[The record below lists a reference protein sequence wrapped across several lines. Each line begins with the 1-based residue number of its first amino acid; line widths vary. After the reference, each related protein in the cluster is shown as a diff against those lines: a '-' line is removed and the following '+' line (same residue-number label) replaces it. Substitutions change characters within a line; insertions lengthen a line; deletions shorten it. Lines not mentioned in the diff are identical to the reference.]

1 VSPNARIAFLGPRGT
16 FAHASLL
23 SLPIAAAAELIPHD
37 NVTRTIDA
45 LRAGEAD
52 AAFVPIENSV
62 EGAVPATLDE
72 LAGGEQLVIDQEAYL
87 PVVFALQARPG
98 ATLADIK
105 TVATHPHAE
114 AQVRRW
120 LIDQLPDA
128 QISLVGSTAGAAQAV
143 SQGEFDAA
151 VCPALAGELYGLD
164 SVADDIADS
173 PGAVTRFV
181 LLRHPKPPAAP
192 TGNDRTTLVAYLA
205 ADHSGA
211 LLELLSEFATRAVN
225 LTRIESRPT
234 KERIGQYCFSID
246 CEGHIADERVG
257 EAIAALRRVC
267 ADVRY
272 LGSYPRGDGA
282 QGEVPS
288 GRTDRDFRDSRSWL
302 DQVRQTGTS

>member
-1 VSPNARIAFLGPRGT
+1 VAALRIAFLGPLGT
-16 FAHASLL
+16 FSHACLL
-23 SLPIAAAAELIPHD
+23 TLPVAADAELIPLE
-37 NVTRTIDA
+37 NVTLAIDA
-45 LRAGEAD
+45 LRAGQAD

-72 LAGGEQLVIDQEAYL
+72 LAGGEPLVIDQEGYL
-87 PVVFALQARPG
+87 PVVFALQARAG

-120 LIDQLPDA
+120 LITNLPHA
-128 QISLVGSTAGAAQAV
+128 QVTLVGSTAGAAQAV
-143 SQGEFDAA
+143 GNGEYDAA
-151 VCPALAGELYGLD
+151 VCPALAGELYGLAT
-164 SVADDIADS
+164 VAHDIADN

-181 LLRHPKPPAAP
+181 LLTHPHTPPAA

-211 LLELLSEFATRAVN
+211 LLEILTEFAARAVN

-246 CEGHIADERVG
+246 CEGHIYDERVG
-257 EAIAALRRVC
+257 DAIAALRRVC

-272 LGSYPRGDGA
+272 LGSYPRRDGT
-282 QGEVPS
+282 QGAVPG
-288 GRTDRDFRDSRSWL
+288 GRADGDFRDSRAWL
-302 DQVRQTGTS
+302 DAVRRTGAS

>member
-1 VSPNARIAFLGPRGT
+1 VAASRIAFLGPFGT
-16 FAHASLL
+16 FTHASLL
-23 SLPIAAAAELIPHD
+23 TLPIAQGAELIPHD
-37 NVTRTIDA
+37 NVTPAIDA
-45 LRAGEAD
+45 LRRGGAD
-52 AAFVPIENSV
+52 AAFVPFENSV

-98 ATLADIK
+98 TALDDIK

-120 LIDQLPDA
+120 LITNLPHA
-128 QISLVGSTAGAAQAV
+128 RVSLVGSTAGAAKAV
-143 SQGEFDAA
+143 GDGEYDAA
-151 VCPALAGELYGLD
+151 VCPALAGELYGLQT
-164 SVADDIADS
+164 VAHDIADN

-181 LLRHPKPPAAP
+181 LLTQPRAPHAP

-211 LLELLSEFATRAVN
+211 LLELLSEFASRAVN

-257 EAIAALRRVC
+257 EAIAGLRRVA
-267 ADVRY
+267 ADVRF
-272 LGSYPRGDGA
+272 LGSYPRRDGVQDA
-282 QGEVPS
+282 VPP
-288 GRTDRDFRDSRSWL
+288 GRGDRDFTDARAWL
-302 DQVRQTGTS
+302 DTIRRTGLS